1 MKAITDIIFPKEFK
15 TEAEEYIAYK
25 RSLGFKFSMDDQRKL
40 LYMLNHIYIHN
51 HNDVTHLTKEVVDSF
66 LSLSNGSKPRT
77 LHANQSFI
85 RQYGLYLQLNGHD
98 SYVYP
103 DKLIQCPKDFVPY
116 IFTKEEYETIITKFY
131 AANEQDTE
139 VLNDVLTKVGMTR
152 EGILRNRLINDEGRK
167 IDKHIY
173 SILKEEWIIN
183 KTNNKNNKVYV
194 K

>member
-1 MKAITDIIFPKEFK
+1 MQQM
-15 TEAEEYIAYK
+15 
-25 RSLGFKFSMDDQRKL
+25 S
-40 LYMLNHIYIHN
+40 
-51 HNDVTHLTKEVVDSF
+51 
-66 LSLSNGSKPRT
+66 
-77 LHANQSFI
+77 
-85 RQYGLYLQLNGHD
+85 
-98 SYVYP
+98 
-103 DKLIQCPKDFVPY
+103 
-116 IFTKEEYETIITKFY
+116 
-131 AANEQDTE
+131 TE